1 MATIQ
6 EIARQLGV
14 SVSTVSAV
22 VNRRGYVSPAMR
34 ARVEQALEQAQ
45 YRPNDMA
52 RGLRLGRS
60 RTVAL
65 IVPDLTNSFYAR
77 LMRGAEDYL
86 ASLGYRLLLA
96 DSREEWNRQREYL
109 VSFANGRTDGIL
121 LVPCRST
128 DEQLATI
135 PQLIGKTPLVYVDR
149 SPLSPAVDSVVADN
163 VHAGYAATSH
173 LLELGHRRIGI
184 VSEPLD
190 LLNGADRLAGYKKA
204 LRARRVALD
213 RSLIRVGANTEDS
226 GYWQGLEL
234 FKLANPPTAVVVCN
248 NLMTLGLLS
257 ALRDAR
263 LECPRDVSVV
273 GFDDFEW
280 CPYLSPPLSMV
291 RVPAAE
297 LGALAAKALLKRLN
311 GAGKEA
317 RETIRLPTQL
327 VLREST
333 ATPAGKS
340 LAGRKTQHRRSGE

>member
-1 MATIQ
+1 MVTIS

-34 ARVEQALEQAQ
+34 AKVEQVLQDAQ

-52 RGLRLGRS
+52 RGLRLGQS
-60 RTVAL
+60 RTIGLV
-65 IVPDLTNSFYAR
+65 VPDLTNPFFAR

-86 ASLGYRLLLA
+86 ASLDYRLLIA
-96 DSREEWNRQREYL
+96 DSREEWTRQREYL
-109 VSFANGRTDGIL
+109 ISFAGRRTDGIL

-128 DEQLATI
+128 DEQITTI
-135 PQLIGKTPLVYVDR
+135 PQLVGSTPLVFVDR
-149 SPLSPAVDSVVADN
+149 SPLRPSVDSVLPDN
-163 VHAGYAATSH
+163 VRAGYAATNH
-173 LLELGHRRIGI
+173 LLELGHRRIAI
-184 VSEPLD
+184 LSEPLD

-213 RSLIRVGANTEDS
+213 RNLIRFGGDTEDS
-226 GYWQGLEL
+226 GYWCGLEL
-234 FKLANPPTAVVVCN
+234 FKQAPPPTAVVVCN

-263 LECPRDVSVV
+263 LECPRDVSII

-280 CPYLSPPLSMV
+280 CPHLSPPLSMV

-297 LGALAAKALLKRLN
+297 LGSAAAKALMRRLR
-311 GAGKEA
+311 GAEMQSP
-317 RETIRLPTQL
+317 ESILLPAEL
-327 VLREST
+327 VLRKST
-333 ATPAGKS
+333 ASPGGSAGAIAVRKS
-340 LAGRKTQHRRSGE
+340 

>member
-1 MATIQ
+1 MATVS

-34 ARVEQALEQAQ
+34 ARVEQALQDAQ

-52 RGLRLGRS
+52 RGLRLGQS
-60 RTVAL
+60 RTIGLV
-65 IVPDLTNSFYAR
+65 VPDLTNPFFAR

-86 ASLGYRLLLA
+86 ASLDFRLLIA

-109 VSFANGRTDGIL
+109 ISFAGHKTDGIL

-128 DEQLATI
+128 DEQIATI
-135 PQLIGKTPLVYVDR
+135 PQLVGSTPLVFVDR
-149 SPLSPAVDSVVADN
+149 SPLRPSVDSVLADN
-163 VHAGYAATSH
+163 VRAGYAATNH
-173 LLELGHRRIGI
+173 LLELGHRRIAI
-184 VSEPLD
+184 LSEPLD

-213 RSLIRVGANTEDS
+213 RNLIRFGGDTEDS
-226 GYWQGLEL
+226 GYWCGLEL
-234 FKLANPPTAVVVCN
+234 FKQAPPPTAVVVCN
-248 NLMTLGLLS
+248 NLMTLGLLG

-263 LECPRDVSVV
+263 LECPRDVSII

-280 CPYLSPPLSMV
+280 CPHLSPPLSMV

-297 LGALAAKALLKRLN
+297 LGSAAAKALMR
-311 GAGKEA
+311 
-317 RETIRLPTQL
+317 RIRGTEMQSPESILLPAEL
-327 VLREST
+327 VLRKST
-333 ATPAGKS
+333 ASPGGSAGAIAVRKS
-340 LAGRKTQHRRSGE
+340 